1 MTTGNNAF
9 QMQTGSSWKRGLD
22 NLLRAEFGRWF
33 KTKMW
38 WIQILIWAA
47 LINLLVFFMAVV
59 DSGVPAP
66 ELLMIFNI
74 FLGLFGAVGV
84 CIIMQGTIVGEK
96 SSGTAAW
103 VLSKPASRPAF
114 LFAKLLANSA
124 GIAVTIILAQGLIAY
139 LIITLTAE
147 ISMGP
152 LAYLGG
158 LGVHLV
164 NFLFYITLTL
174 MLGTLFSHRAPVI
187 GIPLVFL
194 FVQQMILGIVPALVY
209 VLPWTLTVPM
219 NEDQFPSIAV
229 AVMTGTEPLTYVP
242 LAVTFCASVVF
253 TVVAVW
259 AFNRQEF

>member
-1 MTTGNNAF
+1 
-9 QMQTGSSWKRGLD
+9 MQTGSSWKRGLD

>member
-1 MTTGNNAF
+1 MTTGNDVF
-9 QMQTGSSWKRGLD
+9 EMQTGSGWQRGLD
-22 NLLRAEFGRWF
+22 NLLGAEFGRWF

-38 WIQILIWAA
+38 WIQILVWTG
-47 LINLLVFFMAVV
+47 LINVILFFMAVV
-59 DSGVPAP
+59 DTGVPGP

-84 CIIMQGTIVGEK
+84 CIIMQGSVVGEK

-114 LFAKLLANSA
+114 LLAKLLANSV
-124 GIAVTIILAQGLIAY
+124 GIAVTIILVQGLIAY
-139 LIITLTAE
+139 LIITLTTE

-158 LGVHLV
+158 LGVHFV
-164 NFLFYITLTL
+164 NYFFYITLTL

-194 FVQQMILGIVPALVY
+194 FMQQMILGLVPSLVY
-209 VLPWTLTVPM
+209 VLPWTLTVPI
-219 NEDQFPSIAV
+219 NEEQFPSIAV
-229 AVMTGTEPLTYVP
+229 AVMTGTDPNTYIP
-242 LAVTFCASVVF
+242 LAATFCASVVF
-253 TVVAVW
+253 TAVALW